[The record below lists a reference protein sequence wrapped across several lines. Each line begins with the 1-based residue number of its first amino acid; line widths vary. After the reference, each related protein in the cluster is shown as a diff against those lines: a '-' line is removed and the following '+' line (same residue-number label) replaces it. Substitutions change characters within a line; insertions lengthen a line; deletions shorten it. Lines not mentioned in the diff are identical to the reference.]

1 LLYHNVQ
8 VMAQA
13 MRFVDAATAVG
24 ASTFLAWYAVD
35 GSHRASYGV
44 ALQIFAFSYFI
55 VFLLIAERM
64 RVYLVRRTEDI
75 AGELFALCEVA
86 LYATG
91 IAAVITEIAAGGL
104 SPHSYLYAVGGG
116 LLVLPG
122 MRLAMRFNIR
132 RLRRRGDDY
141 RVWLIIGHNDR
152 SAQIAETILANPHF
166 GIVIQ
171 ELIDIAPAGTTPK
184 QPPERFLS
192 GPLASVRSRVLP
204 DTQGVRAIVESHV
217 IDEVVV
223 TLPVR
228 TYYDQIRELLEICG
242 VAGISVKLDPEIF
255 QKASSELSTQVA
267 HVGSIPMVTHFS
279 GPSNYRL
286 LTIKRMIDCVG
297 AAAGLVLLFPVLL
310 AVAAAVKM
318 TSPGPALFWQTRVG
332 LHGRHFRM
340 AKFRSM
346 VQDADALRE
355 KMQQQNERDG
365 TTFKV
370 RNDPRITPVGRYLR
384 KYRLDELPQ
393 LWNVLIG
400 DMSLVG
406 PRALPVKEAFGD
418 EWWQRRRLSM
428 PPGLTC
434 FWQLADDP
442 LMPFG
447 KWMELDMAYIDRW
460 SLWLDFKLIA
470 RTVVTVAKGRGW

>member
-1 LLYHNVQ
+1 MLYHNVQ

-13 MRFVDAATAVG
+13 MRFVDAATAVAAAVGCAWLAMPEG
-24 ASTFLAWYAVD
+24 ARAAHAVPLQVFALSAFVTFLLV
-35 GSHRASYGV
+35 
-44 ALQIFAFSYFI
+44 
-55 VFLLIAERM
+55 AERM
-64 RVYLVRRTEDI
+64 RVYLVRRTEDVWH
-75 AGELFALCEVA
+75 ELFALCEVA
-86 LYATG
+86 LYSVAV
-91 IAAVITEIAAGGL
+91 AAVITEIAAGGL
-104 SPHSYLYAVGGG
+104 APMSYLHALAGA
-116 LLVLPG
+116 LIVLPG
-122 MRLAMRFNIR
+122 ARLLMRFHIR

-141 RVWLIIGHNDR
+141 RVWLIVGHNER
-152 SAQIAETILANPHF
+152 SAEIAETILANPHF
-166 GIVIQ
+166 GIKIE
-171 ELIDIAPAGTTPK
+171 ELIDIAPAGTAPG
-184 QPPERFLS
+184 QPPERFRR
-192 GPLASVRSRVLP
+192 GPLAAVKSRVLAG
-204 DTQGVRAIVESHV
+204 THGVRTIVESHV

-228 TYYDQIRELLEICG
+228 TYYDQIGELLDICCA
-242 VAGISVKLDPEIF
+242 AGISVKLEPEIF
-255 QKASSELSTQVA
+255 RKAGACFSTQTA
-267 HVGSIPMVTHFS
+267 HVGAIPMVTHFS

-286 LTIKRMIDCVG
+286 LAAKRFIDFVA
-297 AAAGLVLLFPVLL
+297 AAAGLVLLSPVLL
-310 AVAAAVKM
+310 GVALAVKLS
-318 TSPGPALFWQTRVG
+318 SPGPVLFWQTRVG

-346 VQDADALRE
+346 VRDAPALRE
-355 KMQQQNERDG
+355 QMQARNERDG
-365 TTFKV
+365 TTFKM
-370 RNDPRITPVGRYLR
+370 RHDPRVTPLGRVLR

-442 LMPFG
+442 LMPFAE
-447 KWMELDMAYIDRW
+447 WMELDMAYIDRW

-470 RTVVTVAKGRGW
+470 RTFVTVARGRGW